1 MPLCFVFVSIHI
13 LEVGIPCL
21 VLCSSIDVVPYPR
34 IVFVF
39 SQAAVL
45 HVFTAEGRNH
55 YCYVEDRA
63 VVDSEL
69 EAPSVASSSSSP
81 ASSTSSAPS
90 SVAAAVNSASGSTA
104 SSNAGAGPGAPFVHN
119 AKPLS
124 AEFKR
129 ELRATIAASAARFRS
144 QQRDAQATRAR
155 QSGRLGSGAR
165 SGTGAGA
172 ASTASDAA
180 GAAAVDAAKLLRE
193 AREKSEHE
201 DEQTRLAARRRAALL
216 ATL

>member
-1 MPLCFVFVSIHI
+1 MLNSISRVF
-13 LEVGIPCL
+13 C
-21 VLCSSIDVVPYPR
+21 C
-34 IVFVF
+34 

-69 EAPSVASSSSSP
+69 ETSSVASSSSSP
-81 ASSTSSAPS
+81 ASSSSSSAS
-90 SVAAAVNSASGSTA
+90 SSGAAAATGSTA
-104 SSNAGAGPGAPFVHN
+104 SSGSGAGPSAPFVHN

-124 AEFKR
+124 VEFKR

-144 QQRDAQATRAR
+144 QQRDAQAARAR
-155 QSGRLGSGAR
+155 QSARLGSGAGSGAR
-165 SGTGAGA
+165 TGTGTGAAA
-172 ASTASDAA
+172 ASSGAA
-180 GAAAVDAAKLLRE
+180 GAAAVDAAKLVRE

-201 DEQTRLAARRRAALL
+201 DEQARLAARRRAALL